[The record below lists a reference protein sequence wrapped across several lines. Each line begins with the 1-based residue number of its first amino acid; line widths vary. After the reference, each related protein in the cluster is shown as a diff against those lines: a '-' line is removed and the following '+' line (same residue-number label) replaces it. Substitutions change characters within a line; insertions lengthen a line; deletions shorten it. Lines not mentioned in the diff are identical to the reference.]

1 MQQSISSGALESI
14 PLSYQ
19 ERRIDHL
26 HEEIDR
32 LIGVANVP
40 EALPVPPRLEPFW
53 EIPARPCPTTPRARA
68 RKLSLTRFND
78 SMDPMTGDSR

>member
-14 PLSYQ
+14 PLSCQ

-40 EALPVPPRLEPFW
+40 EALRVPPRLEPLW
-53 EIPARPCPTTPRARA
+53 EIPARPCPTTHPEPARENC
-68 RKLSLTRFND
+68 L
-78 SMDPMTGDSR
+78 